1 MGSICRQQP
10 CWPVGWICRAT
21 CNPAGTAGDAGSRC
35 TSRGAAVLT
44 WVPVLLFLQS
54 LFDNKFDD
62 IFGSS
67 LSSDPFNFNSQNGM
81 NKDDK

>member
-1 MGSICRQQP
+1 MEGARASE
-10 CWPVGWICRAT
+10 CW
-21 CNPAGTAGDAGSRC
+21 
-35 TSRGAAVLT
+35 
-44 WVPVLLFLQS
+44 WVHPRSVLLSPQS

-67 LSSDPFNFNSQNGM
+67 FSSDPFNFSSQNGM

>member
-1 MGSICRQQP
+1 MVGSPQVSPPQ
-10 CWPVGWICRAT
+10 T
-21 CNPAGTAGDAGSRC
+21 
-35 TSRGAAVLT
+35 
-44 WVPVLLFLQS
+44 

-67 LSSDPFNFNSQNGM
+67 FSSDPFNFSSQNGM